1 MHVIAYLAVLA
12 AFLIIDLVWIGL
24 YVLDYYQATIGPMMR
39 EQPALLWAAGFYLL
53 YAAGIV
59 RLAVQPALQTGSARP
74 ALINGAILGALAYGT
89 YTVTNYSILN
99 GWTVGLV
106 ISDTL
111 WGAAL
116 TATTA
121 ALGYLA
127 AARLA
132 RSRAR

>member
-1 MHVIAYLAVLA
+1 MIVIAYLAVLT

-24 YVLDYYQATIGPMMR
+24 VVLDYYQTTIGPMMR

-59 RLAVQPALQTGSARP
+59 RLAVQPALQAASARP
-74 ALINGAILGALAYGT
+74 ALINGAVLGALAYGT

-99 GWTVGLV
+99 GWTIGLV
-106 ISDTL
+106 VSDTL

-116 TATTA
+116 TATSA

-127 AARLA
+127 AAAWR
-132 RSRAR
+132 RRG

>member
-1 MHVIAYLAVLA
+1 MIVIAYLAVLT

-24 YVLDYYQATIGPMMR
+24 VVLDYYQTTIGPMMR

-59 RLAVQPALQTGSARP
+59 RLAVQPALQAASAKP
-74 ALINGAILGALAYGT
+74 ALINGAVLGAVAYGT

-99 GWTVGLV
+99 GWTIGLV
-106 ISDTL
+106 VSDTL

-116 TATTA
+116 TATSA

-127 AARLA
+127 AAAWR
-132 RSRAR
+132 RRG